1 MHHIDIYVCIQ
12 EAWDLLIMNGIL
24 SVATL
29 SAGIVSGAAL
39 AGSPDPAMNAGP
51 VRVSVLENASSDRI
65 TQRVVEAATLGS
77 SGTPNPRTYVFTP
90 TAHVPTPSDPAPI
103 QRQATSSGRCED
115 DAVSPD
121 TIRNMIKQEAAKQG
135 ADVRLALA
143 IADQES
149 GFGASVNSSA
159 GARGPMQLMPAT
171 AAHYGVTNIC
181 NPTENIRGGIAFLK
195 DLHVTFGGNI
205 MLMVA
210 AYNSGEDRVL
220 QSGGIPSIS
229 ETVNYTARVTNT
241 YYGFNN
247 TLKGAIRAKHNAGA
261 TDTAHQS
268 PDVNHLPVQSVD
280 DGSPIPIPINKP
292 KTEGDRQQWIGGSVL
307 YVQ

>member
-1 MHHIDIYVCIQ
+1 
-12 EAWDLLIMNGIL
+12 MNGIL
-24 SVATL
+24 FVATL

-39 AGSPDPAMNAGP
+39 ADSPHPGLNAGP
-51 VRVSVLENASSDRI
+51 VRVSVLENASSDRN

-90 TAHVPTPSDPAPI
+90 TAHVPIPSDA
-103 QRQATSSGRCED
+103 SSGQCED
-115 DAVSPD
+115 DALSPD
-121 TIRNMIKQEAAKQG
+121 TIRNMIEQEAAKQG
-135 ADVRLALA
+135 ADARLALA

-159 GARGPMQLMPAT
+159 GARGPMQLMPRT
-171 AAHYGVTNIC
+171 AAHYGVADIC
-181 NPTENIRGGIAFLK
+181 NPAENIRGGIAFLS
-195 DLHVTFGGNI
+195 DLNVTFGGNI

-220 QSGGIPSIS
+220 KSGGIPSIF
-229 ETVNYTARVTNT
+229 ETVNYTARVTNA

-247 TLKGAIRAKHNAGA
+247 TLKSGKRAKRHGGA
-261 TDTAHQS
+261 ADTAQQAS
-268 PDVNHLPVQSVD
+268 DVNRLPVQGVD
-280 DGSPIPIPINKP
+280 DGSPIPINKST
-292 KTEGDRQQWIGGSVL
+292 TEGGRQSWIGGSVL